1 MTTPNEKWVHLLGI
15 GILALVNVVNTPIP
29 ENTSLA
35 LGLLSY
41 LVLIGLIAVQWLNIV
56 WQVKRAWRWY
66 PGLDQVKFRLGYSFL
81 FSILLATPLM
91 LFTRFTTDK
100 LMGYPDA
107 EWSVGIFLSYF
118 VNASILCF
126 TGIGATE
133 AVYYYARLR
142 KSEQEKDELLRIN
155 LLAQYDS
162 LKQQVNPHF
171 LFNSLNSLSS
181 LIQIDPVKAEKF
193 VEELSHVYR
202 YLLQNSQEELTPLHR
217 ELGFIRSYL
226 HLLQTR
232 FGDAFVV
239 NIQVPEGAKH
249 LLIPPLTLQLLVE
262 NAVKHNEVS
271 SENPLY
277 LNIVVVEGNWL
288 KVSNNLQKK
297 TGAIP
302 SEKVGLANI
311 MAKYRLLGQAEVQVR
326 DTGAEFIVLL
336 PLIKHPQGLP

>member
-1 MTTPNEKWVHLLGI
+1 MTTPDEKWIHLLGI

-29 ENTSLA
+29 ENTG
-35 LGLLSY
+35 LGTGLFSY
-41 LVLIGLIAVQWLNIV
+41 FILIGLIAGQWLTIV
-56 WQVKRAWRWY
+56 WQVKRAWRRF
-66 PGLDQVKFRLGYSFL
+66 PGLDQVKPRLVFSF
-81 FSILLATPLM
+81 FYSILLVTPLM
-91 LFTRFTTDK
+91 LIAHFTTEK
-100 LMGYPDA
+100 LMGYTDT
-107 EWSVGIFLSYF
+107 EWSAGVFVSYF
-118 VNASILCF
+118 FNAFILCF

-133 AVYYYARLR
+133 AVYYYTRLR
-142 KSEQEKDELLRIN
+142 NSEQEKEELLRIN

-181 LIQIDPVKAEKF
+181 LIRIEPAKAEKF

-202 YLLQNSQEELTPLHR
+202 YLLQNSQEELTPLYR
-217 ELGFIRSYL
+217 ELGFISSYL

-239 NIQVPEGAKH
+239 KLEVPKETQH

-277 LNIVVVEGNWL
+277 LDIAVVEGTRL
-288 KVSNNLQKK
+288 KISNNLQKK

-302 SEKVGLANI
+302 SEKIGLANI
-311 MAKYRLLGQAEVQVR
+311 MAKYRLLGQSEVLVH
-326 DTGAEFIVLL
+326 DTGSEFIVLL
-336 PLIKHPQGLP
+336 PLIKHP

>member
-1 MTTPNEKWVHLLGI
+1 MTTPNEKRVHLLGI
-15 GILALVNVVNTPIP
+15 GILAMVNIVNTPVP
-29 ENTSLA
+29 ENTGFGAGLLGYLA
-35 LGLLSY
+35 L
-41 LVLIGLIAVQWLNIV
+41 VILIAVQWLAIV
-56 WQVKRAWRWY
+56 WQVKRAWRQY
-66 PGLDQVKFRLGYSFL
+66 PGLDQVKPRLLYSFL
-81 FSILLATPLM
+81 YSIVLATPLM
-91 LFTRFTTDK
+91 LLTHFTIEK
-100 LMGYPDA
+100 LMGYPGT
-107 EWSVGIFLSYF
+107 EWSPGFLLSYF
-118 VNASILCF
+118 VNAFILCF

-133 AVYYYARLR
+133 AVYYYTRLR
-142 KSEQEKDELLRIN
+142 QAEQEKEELMRIN

-202 YLLQNSQEELTPLHR
+202 YLLQNSREELTPLHR

-226 HLLQTR
+226 HLLKTR

-239 NIQVPEGAKH
+239 KLEVPEISMRWY
-249 LLIPPLTLQLLVE
+249 IPPLTLQLLIE

-277 LNIVVVEGNWL
+277 LDIVVVDGAWL
-288 KVSNNLQKK
+288 KVANNLQKK

-311 MAKYRLLGQAEVQVR
+311 MAKYRLLGQSEVQVH
-326 DTGAEFIVLL
+326 DTGSEFIVML
-336 PLIKHPQGLP
+336 PLIKHP